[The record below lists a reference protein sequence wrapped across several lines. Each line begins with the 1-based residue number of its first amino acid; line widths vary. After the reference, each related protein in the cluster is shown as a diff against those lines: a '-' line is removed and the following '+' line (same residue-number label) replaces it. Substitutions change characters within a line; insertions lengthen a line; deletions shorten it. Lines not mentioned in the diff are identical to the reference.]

1 MKNNSGQPS
10 TPSGLFSARL
20 RLCSVNSPF
29 ISPLRIIP
37 SPYINEPSFL
47 DQGQGN
53 SDLNHF
59 QLEENPPAEKE
70 KEEIN
75 ENEEDE

>member
-10 TPSGLFSARL
+10 TPAGLFSARL

-29 ISPLRIIP
+29 ISPLRIVP
-37 SPYINEPSFL
+37 SPYHNDPSFF
-47 DQGQGN
+47 DQQQVN

-59 QLEENPPAEKE
+59 QL
-70 KEEIN
+70 
-75 ENEEDE
+75 